1 LCCANVL
8 VQLQAACG
16 GDLSRVQCCY
26 RLGGFINATDS
37 FTEHTAVTNAASD
50 LVLKVLGDQMRHSRY
65 VIGCSGL
72 AFNLALELEAWFD
85 IA

>member
-8 VQLQAACG
+8 VQLQAARG

-37 FTEHTAVTNAASD
+37 VTEHTAVMNAASG
-50 LVLKVLGDQMRHSRY
+50 LVLKVL
-65 VIGCSGL
+65 V
-72 AFNLALELEAWFD
+72 
-85 IA
+85 